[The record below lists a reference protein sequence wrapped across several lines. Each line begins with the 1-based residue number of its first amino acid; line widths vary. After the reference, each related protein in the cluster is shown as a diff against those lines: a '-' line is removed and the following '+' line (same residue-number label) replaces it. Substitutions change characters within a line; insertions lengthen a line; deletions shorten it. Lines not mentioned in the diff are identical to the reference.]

1 MKVPAPADLNY
12 RIFIA
17 TSFVVPKKKKKK
29 AETPSIPVNRANE

>member
-17 TSFVVPKKKKKK
+17 TSFVVAKKKKK